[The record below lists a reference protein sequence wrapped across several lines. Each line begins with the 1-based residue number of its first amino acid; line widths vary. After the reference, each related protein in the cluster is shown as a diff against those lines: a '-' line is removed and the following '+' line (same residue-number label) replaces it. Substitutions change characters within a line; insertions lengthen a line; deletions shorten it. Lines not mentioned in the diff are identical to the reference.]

1 MQLEDHLK
9 DVPKGTHQRDEYF
22 ALGIREV
29 ATGIAFLNN
38 AVGLVHG
45 AIGLSSIVVTEN
57 LEWKIAGFDLVS
69 ELNEIGRGVNGQASI
84 VHGAYMVPDQY
95 KPDEYRRGDWQSVPE
110 GPPWAIDSWG
120 LGCLIREVYGG
131 GAMTSAEQA
140 LVGTYLNSA
149 TLRLTPQ

>member
-1 MQLEDHLK
+1 M
-9 DVPKGTHQRDEYF
+9 
-22 ALGIREV
+22 

-38 AVGLVHG
+38 AGGLVHG

-95 KPDEYRRGDWQSVPE
+95 KLDEYRRGDTVDSARAI
-110 GPPWAIDSWG
+110 GPSPGGWG
-120 LGCLIREVYGG
+120 V
-131 GAMTSAEQA
+131 
-140 LVGTYLNSA
+140 
-149 TLRLTPQ
+149 

>member
-69 ELNEIGRGVNGQASI
+69 ELNEIGRGVNGRRLSCMARIWFQISI
-84 VHGAYMVPDQY
+84 NRTSIAEAIGSPFR
-95 KPDEYRRGDWQSVPE
+95 KGRRGPST
-110 GPPWAIDSWG
+110 
-120 LGCLIREVYGG
+120 RGG
-131 GAMTSAEQA
+131 WD
-140 LVGTYLNSA
+140 V
-149 TLRLTPQ
+149 